1 MRVPSRAEQVMTR
14 TSRIGVALAAAFTS
28 VVAAARAP
36 ITTSPQVAPAAPGF
50 APWYQSVH
58 DWTKA
63 ADQAREFEALFG
75 KISTRL
81 GPTNPRWSTI
91 SGDLKPEEIAR
102 AMDRANA
109 GYPFELC
116 DMFRRAVENDAHLA
130 GTINATFSPI
140 VAKAD
145 NITPPPSLARDACA
159 VSVANFLRAVREQIE
174 GLDAARY
181 ALLWAEGQG
190 YAAAEIIYG
199 MRRIIWYTADGR
211 RISDVYCVPV
221 KLEVVEGRA
230 FQFDVETDEPRLW
243 LQGDYLTLPPGKF
256 IFHVS
261 HGVTQTRERHGFMR
275 SVLPLSAIKNWCIR
289 DLAIYLHLY
298 GIPQVIMQY
307 DQKHFQYEQAKD
319 VARKLAEQLGQGGI
333 GTVPTTH
340 VNFNADLPLPNGAL
354 VHTDAA
360 SWLNTEI
367 TKAVTGGGPLTME
380 STGGGYNLGITHAA
394 GAFNTAILRAA
405 NLCDSQRRDMY
416 TPTLQLNQY
425 RLAQALG
432 YSPDD
437 VCQSLSDIT
446 PNVEREIDQEKRQRV
461 FSNAMTDGC
470 PVSLKQYR
478 AENQLDEPQD
488 DGDKLLGKGVP
499 VPSSGGVVSAVN
511 ASEGVIL
518 PQPNA
523 PGTQPSTG
531 PDGQAPTSDTQT
543 ASARLDLT
551 ATAQA
556 AVVKVNEARAQMGLP
571 PFPDDVGNMSIAEY
585 MAKQQASTHPNQPTS
600 QPTEGV

>member
-1 MRVPSRAEQVMTR
+1 MTR
-14 TSRIGVALAAAFTS
+14 ASRVGTALATAFTA

-36 ITTSPQVAPAAPGF
+36 VTTAPQVARPAPGF
-50 APWYQSVH
+50 APWYQSAH

-63 ADQAREFEALFG
+63 AQQANEFEALFG

-130 GTINATFSPI
+130 GTISATFSPI
-140 VAKAD
+140 VAKQD
-145 NITPPPSLARDACA
+145 NITPPPSLARDSCA
-159 VSVANFLRAVREQIE
+159 VSVANFLRAVREQID
-174 GLDAARY
+174 GLDAARF

-190 YAAAEIIYG
+190 YAAAEVIYG
-199 MRRIIWYTADGR
+199 MRRIIWYTAAGER
-211 RISDVYCVPV
+211 VSEMYCVPV
-221 KLEVVEGRA
+221 KLEIVEGRA

-243 LQGDYLTLPPGKF
+243 LQGDYITLPPGKF
-256 IFHVS
+256 IFHVA

-275 SVLPLSAIKNWCIR
+275 SCLPLSAIKNWCIR

-307 DQKHFQYEQAKD
+307 DQKYFQYEQAKD

-333 GTVPTTH
+333 GTVPSTH
-340 VNFNADLPLPNGAL
+340 VNFNSDLPLPNGAL
-354 VHTDAA
+354 VHTEAA

-380 STGGGYNLGITHAA
+380 SSGGGYNLGITHAA
-394 GAFNTAILRAA
+394 GAFNTAVLRAT
-405 NLCDSQRRDMY
+405 NLCDSQRAY
-416 TPTLQLNQY
+416 LYSPTLQLNQY
-425 RLAQALG
+425 RLAATLG

-437 VCQSLSDIT
+437 ICQSLSDVT
-446 PNVEREIDQEKRQRV
+446 PQIEREIDQEKRQRV
-461 FSNAMTDGC
+461 FTKAMEDGC

-488 DGDKLLGKGVP
+488 EGDTLKGKGVP
-499 VPSSGGVVSAVN
+499 IPSSGGVVPAVD
-511 ASEGVIL
+511 ASEGVLL
-518 PQPNA
+518 PQPGA
-523 PGTQPSTG
+523 SSP
-531 PDGQAPTSDTQT
+531 APTEPTAEPSDKP
-543 ASARLDLT
+543 AAAKLELT

-556 AVVKVNEARAQMGLP
+556 AVVKVNEARAQLGLS
-571 PFPDDVGNMSIAEY
+571 PFPEDVGNLSIAEY
-585 MAKQQASTHPNQPTS
+585 MAKQEAGAQVKPPTS
-600 QPTEGV
+600 QPSEVV

>member
-1 MRVPSRAEQVMTR
+1 MTR
-14 TSRIGVALAAAFTS
+14 ASRVGVALAAALTS

-36 ITTSPQVAPAAPGF
+36 VSTSPQVSKPAPGF
-50 APWYQSVH
+50 APWYQSAH

-140 VAKAD
+140 VAKSD
-145 NITPPPSLARDACA
+145 NITPPPSLARDSCA

-190 YAAAEIIYG
+190 YAAAEIVYG

-307 DQKHFQYEQAKD
+307 DQTKFQYEKAQEI
-319 VARKLAEQLGQGGI
+319 ARKLAEQLGQGGV

-340 VNFNADLPLPNGAL
+340 VNFNSGLPLPNGAL

-405 NLCDSQRRDMY
+405 NLADSQRRDMY

-425 RLAQALG
+425 RLAHALG

-461 FSNAMTDGC
+461 FSNAMKDGC

-478 AENQLDEPQD
+478 AENQLDDPQD
-488 DGDKLLGKGVP
+488 EKDQLLGVGVP

-523 PGTQPSTG
+523 PRVTPGTQPDQQA
-531 PDGQAPTSDTQT
+531 PDGEKT
-543 ASARLDLT
+543 AATARLDLT

-556 AVVKVNEARAQMGLP
+556 AVVKVNEAREQMGLP

-585 MAKQQASTHPNQPTS
+585 MAKQQAGSQPNQPTS